1 MAGFQEA
8 LGSLQNQGGSSI
20 MKKLAS
26 GLLLSLILGCGVFVP
41 QAAIASDRCASPEEF
56 RAVHRGMPIH
66 RVQNIFDTHGRIAYR
81 DGSELVKVYVRCGG
95 THRMGAFGQHRV

>member
-1 MAGFQEA
+1 
-8 LGSLQNQGGSSI
+8 

-26 GLLLSLILGCGVFVP
+26 GLLLSLILACGVFVP
-41 QAAIASDRCASPEEF
+41 QAAIASDRCASREEF

-95 THRMGAFGQHRV
+95 THRMGPWADITYDRGQMVRKIWEVPGAD